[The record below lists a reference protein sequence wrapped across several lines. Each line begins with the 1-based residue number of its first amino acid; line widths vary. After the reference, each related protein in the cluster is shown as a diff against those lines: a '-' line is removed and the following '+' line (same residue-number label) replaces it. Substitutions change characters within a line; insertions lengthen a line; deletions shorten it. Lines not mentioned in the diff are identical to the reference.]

1 MVFIRKVKVGNKTYL
16 TEVKSV
22 REGNKVR
29 QEFIRYVGREVN
41 GKRIFSGSAEEI
53 EVIGVKI
60 WAPLI
65 VLDKLAKQINLS
77 EILGEHGEYLLS
89 LAYAHCLDPKSVNK
103 MEDWFVRTDLQNIL
117 NIKEVSEEKLY
128 NALDSINEENL
139 SVIQKKIFRSIT
151 EVYKLQPKGY
161 FFDVTNVYFYGTEC
175 SIAKKGHNKE
185 GKNKPQVQIGLAVTK
200 EEGIPIFHKT
210 FEGNIF
216 DARTLQ
222 DFLIEFHDLNI
233 KNVTLVWDR
242 GVTSEDNIIDA
253 KRAGFEV
260 ICGLAI
266 KQKVQLKVEEMI
278 KEKNEL
284 LQLKNRVRLKN
295 TIFYCIKEK
304 YSYSSIKGQLVLCF
318 NEEKARM
325 NREKRIDNIHK
336 AQEQLK
342 KGKPI
347 FEGTKKYFNKDNT
360 INENKILEAQK
371 YDGYNVLFS
380 TKDLS
385 IQEIVKPYFE
395 KDKVEKAF
403 RSMKSILGLKPIKH
417 WLEERVKSHIF
428 ICYLSYLLISLLEQK
443 LKKTE
448 ISSITALDKISTA
461 YKVCLK
467 NKKNKN
473 SFEKIVTL
481 SKEQETIIKAVDK
494 KILKLNV
501 VTKN

>member
-1 MVFIRKVKVGNKTYL
+1 MAFIRKIKRGQHTYL
-16 TEVKSV
+16 AKVE
-22 REGNKVR
+22 NKWINGKVI
-29 QEFIRYVGREVN
+29 QKHICYVGREIN
-41 GKRIFSGSAEEI
+41 GKPIRSGTLENTDI
-53 EVIGVKI
+53 VKVSI
-60 WAPLI
+60 WAPLL
-65 VLDKLAKQINLS
+65 VLNSLAEEVNLA
-77 EILGEHGEYLLS
+77 EILGEYGKYLLS
-89 LAYAHCLDPKSVNK
+89 IAYAHCLEPKSVNK
-103 MEDWFVRTDLQNIL
+103 MEDWFARTDLQNIL

-128 NALDSINEENL
+128 NALDSIKEKDIN
-139 SVIQKKIFRSIT
+139 VIQRKIFRSVT
-151 EVYKLQPKGY
+151 ETYNLHSEGY

-185 GKNKPQVQIGLAVTK
+185 GSHHLQVQIGLAITK

-222 DFLIEFHDLNI
+222 DFIVEFHNLDVE
-233 KNVTLVWDR
+233 NVTLVWDR

-284 LQLKNRVRLKN
+284 MQLKNRVRLKN

-304 YSYSSIKGQLVLCF
+304 YSYGSIKGQLVLCF
-318 NEEKARM
+318 NEEKARI

-342 KGKPI
+342 KRKPI
-347 FEGTKKYFNKDNT
+347 FEEMKKYFNKDNT
-360 INENKILEAQK
+360 INENKILDAQK
-371 YDGYNVLFS
+371 YDGYSLLFS
-380 TKDLS
+380 TKDLAV
-385 IQEIVKPYFE
+385 QEIVKPYFE

-403 RSMKSILGLKPIKH
+403 RSLKSVLGLKPIKH

-428 ICYLSYLLISLLEQK
+428 ICYISYLLLSLLEIK
-443 LKKTE
+443 IKKIE
-448 ISSITALDKISTA
+448 ISGVEALEKLSTS
-461 YKVCLK
+461 YRVHLK
-467 NKKNKN
+467 NKKTKVEFTKTVILNKIQ
-473 SFEKIVTL
+473 EKI
-481 SKEQETIIKAVDK
+481 IKTVNK
-494 KILKLNV
+494 KLIV
-501 VTKN
+501 QT

>member
-1 MVFIRKVKVGNKTYL
+1 MVFIRKIKKGKYIYLAKVENKWIN
-16 TEVKSV
+16 
-22 REGNKVR
+22 GKVV
-29 QEFIRYVGREVN
+29 QKHISYVGREIN
-41 GKRIFSGSAEEI
+41 GEHIRSGTLENTDVTKVS
-53 EVIGVKI
+53 I
-60 WAPLI
+60 WAPLLI
-65 VLDKLAKQINLS
+65 LNSVAKEVNLS

-103 MEDWFVRTDLQNIL
+103 MEDWFARTDLQNIL
-117 NIKEVSEEKLY
+117 KIKEVSEEKLY

-139 SVIQKKIFRSIT
+139 SVIQKKIFKSVT
-151 EVYKLQPKGY
+151 EVYDLHPEGY
-161 FFDVTNVYFYGTEC
+161 FFDVTNVYFYGTGC

-233 KNVTLVWDR
+233 ENVTLVWDR

-266 KQKVQLKVEEMI
+266 KQNVQLKVEEMI

-284 LQLKNRVRLKN
+284 MQLKNRVRLKN

-304 YSYSSIKGQLVLCF
+304 YSYGSIKGQLVLCF

-342 KGKPI
+342 KRKPLV
-347 FEGTKKYFNKDNT
+347 EEMKKYFNTDDT

-380 TKDLS
+380 TKYLS
-385 IQEIVKPYFE
+385 TEEIVKPYFE

-403 RSMKSILGLKPIKH
+403 RSLKSILGLKPIKH

-428 ICYLSYLLISLLEQK
+428 ICYLSYLLLSLLEEK

-461 YKVCLK
+461 YKVSLR

-494 KILKLNV
+494 NILKP
-501 VTKN
+501 KCSD